1 MCRKTECSD
10 VSQNG
15 SFSPH
20 PARSTTGILLGIYC
34 GNLVKL
40 LKVNLT
46 ILWGAPMT
54 GSSLSF
60 QLSVI
65 YKETPAIHQLQFGFS
80 YPGLVPTVVTACS
93 LLKETM
99 TLCVHLSLQ
108 SWGQWFVLHYPL
120 LQIQEELLLFQS
132 ISTEYNFQASYM
144 QNQRS
149 FNSLTSSPPN
159 TNYSN
164 SFYTV
169 D

>member
-1 MCRKTECSD
+1 MGGPHDWVILK
-10 VSQNG
+10 
-15 SFSPH
+15 FSTV
-20 PARSTTGILLGIYC
+20 R
-34 GNLVKL
+34 
-40 LKVNLT
+40 
-46 ILWGAPMT
+46 
-54 GSSLSF
+54 
-60 QLSVI
+60 VI